1 MSRSTGRRKSSLKDE
16 FAINELPRPLLSFK
30 WSISAAHLAAL
41 EDNQAIIFPSVDVD
55 RSRRKFF
62 NGPPSLTG

>member
-1 MSRSTGRRKSSLKDE
+1 MSRSVGRRKSSDKDV
-16 FAINELPRPLLSFK
+16 FAINEPPRPLLSFK

-41 EDNQAIIFPSVDVD
+41 EDNEAIIFPSIDID